1 MALPLK
7 GEETHLRDYLRV
19 LYKRRWLAVMTFAVV
34 VVGTTIWTFVQTPI
48 YEGTVKV
55 LIDREPPRVVNIQ
68 EVQPMDATGQDYYQ
82 TQYEIIKSRPVVE
95 RTIENL
101 GLTRRIP
108 GLAESKDPV
117 RSLLRSVKVEPKR
130 NTRLVDI
137 KVENP
142 SPQLAAEI
150 ANGIAKSYARFNL
163 ESKLTSTREALVW
176 LSDQMNELKARVQ
189 DSEVALQKYR
199 EKAGIVGMEQ
209 QRNITGQKMMDLNKS
224 FLEAQAARL
233 AVESRMKELTNLS
246 KGGVQSGLLLTSKDN
261 PLLQK
266 LMADYSNLE
275 VELSKALKIYKEKH
289 PEVLKIRSQMDQVQE
304 RMKFEIQTTLKSVE
318 AEYRVA
324 KGREDALGQR
334 IDQVKREALD
344 LNEKEIQYTALQ
356 RETSSNQ
363 QLYDVVLK
371 RVKETGLSG
380 GLETNNIR
388 IVEEALVPSN
398 PVKPRPV
405 LNIALALVVGLMLGA
420 GLAFFLEYFDNTI
433 KTPDEAERYLELP
446 TLGVIPLFDVKAKS

>member
-19 LYKRRWLAVMTFAVV
+19 LHKRRWLALGTFSAV
-34 VVGTTIWTFVQTPI
+34 VVGTVIWTFAQTPI
-48 YEGTVKV
+48 YEGAVKV

-68 EVQPMDATGQDYYQ
+68 EVQPNDSSSLDYYQ
-82 TQYEIIKSRPVVE
+82 TQYEIIKSRPVIS
-95 RTIENL
+95 RAIESQ
-101 GLTRRIP
+101 GLTRRMSR
-108 GLAESKDPV
+108 LAKANDPV
-117 RSLLRSVKVEPKR
+117 ASLLRVVKVEPKR

-137 KVENP
+137 KVQDP
-142 SPQLAAEI
+142 DPQLAADV
-150 ANGIAKSYARFNL
+150 ANGIAKAYARYNL
-163 ESKLTSTREALVW
+163 ESKLLSTREALVW
-176 LSDQMNELKARVQ
+176 LSENMNELKAKVQ

-209 QRNITGQKMMDLNKS
+209 QRNITGQKMMDLNRA
-224 FLEAQAARL
+224 FLEAQAQRL
-233 AVESRMKELTNLS
+233 AVESRLKELVPLV
-246 KGGVQSGLLLTSKDN
+246 KGNVQSGLLLTSRDS

-266 LMADYSNLE
+266 LIADYSNLE
-275 VELSKALKIYKEKH
+275 VDLSKALRTYKDKH
-289 PEVLKIRSQMDQVQE
+289 PEVLKIQSQMGQVQE
-304 RMKFEIQTTLKSVE
+304 RMQAEIQAALKSVE

-324 KGREDALGQR
+324 KGREDSLAGR
-334 IDQVKREALD
+334 IEQVKREALD
-344 LNEKEIQYTALQ
+344 LNDKEIQYSALS

-388 IVEEALVPSN
+388 IVEDALVPN
-398 PVKPRPV
+398 VPVRPRPL
-405 LNIALALVVGLMLGA
+405 LNIALALVVGVMLGA

-433 KTPDEAERYLELP
+433 KTPEEVERYLGLT
-446 TLGVIPLFDVKAKS
+446 TLGVVPLFEPRKA

>member
-19 LYKRRWLAVMTFAVV
+19 LHKRRWLALGTFSAV
-34 VVGTTIWTFVQTPI
+34 VVGTVIWTFAQTPV
-48 YEGTVKV
+48 YEGAVKV

-68 EVQPMDATGQDYYQ
+68 EVQPNDSSSLDYYQ
-82 TQYEIIKSRPVVE
+82 TQYEIIKSRPVIA
-95 RTIENL
+95 RAIESQ
-101 GLTRRIP
+101 GLVRRMP
-108 GLAESKDPV
+108 RLAKANDPV
-117 RSLLRSVKVEPKR
+117 ASLLRVVKVEPKR

-137 KVENP
+137 KVQDP
-142 SPQLAAEI
+142 DPQLAADV
-150 ANGIAKSYARFNL
+150 ANGIAKAYARYNL
-163 ESKLTSTREALVW
+163 ESKLLSTREALVW
-176 LSDQMNELKARVQ
+176 LSENMNELKAKVQ

-209 QRNITGQKMMDLNKS
+209 QRNITGQKMMDLNRA
-224 FLEAQAARL
+224 FLEAQAQRL
-233 AVESRMKELTNLS
+233 AVESRLKELAPLV
-246 KGGVQSGLLLTSKDN
+246 KGNVQSGLLLTSKDN

-266 LMADYSNLE
+266 LIADYSNLE
-275 VELSKALKIYKEKH
+275 VDLSKALRTYKEKH
-289 PEVLKIRSQMDQVQE
+289 PEVLKIQSQMDQVQE
-304 RMKFEIQTTLKSVE
+304 RMRAEIQAALKSVE

-324 KGREDALGQR
+324 KGREDSLAGR
-334 IDQVKREALD
+334 IEQVKREALD
-344 LNEKEIQYTALQ
+344 LNDKEIQYSALS

-388 IVEEALVPSN
+388 IVEDALVPN
-398 PVKPRPV
+398 VPVRPRPL
-405 LNIALALVVGLMLGA
+405 LNIALALVVGVMLGA

-433 KTPDEAERYLELP
+433 KTPEEVERYLGLT
-446 TLGVIPLFDVKAKS
+446 TLGVVPLFVPRKA

>member
-1 MALPLK
+1 MALPLA
-7 GEETHLRDYLRV
+7 GEDTHLRDYIRV
-19 LYKRRWLAVMTFAVV
+19 LYKRRWLALSAFAAVV
-34 VVGTTIWTFVQTPI
+34 LGVTTWTFVQTPI

-68 EVQPMDATGQDYYQ
+68 EVQPVDATGQDYYQ
-82 TQYEIIKSRPVVE
+82 TQYEIIKSRPVLE

-101 GLTRRIP
+101 SLTRRMP
-108 GLAESKDPV
+108 RLTDVKDPV
-117 RSLLRSVKVEPKR
+117 ASLLGVVKVEPKR

-137 KVENP
+137 KVQDP

-150 ANGIAKSYARFNL
+150 ANGLAKSYARYNL
-163 ESKLTSTREALVW
+163 ESKLTSTREALSW

-199 EKAGIVGMEQ
+199 EKVGIVGMEQ
-209 QRNITGQKMMDLNKS
+209 QRNITGQKMMDLNKNY
-224 FLEAQAARL
+224 LEAQAARM
-233 AVESRMKELTNLS
+233 AVESRMKELASLA
-246 KGGVQSGLLLTSKDN
+246 KGGVQQGLLLTSKDN
-261 PLLQK
+261 PILQK
-266 LMADYSNLE
+266 LIADYSNQE
-275 VELSKALKIYKEKH
+275 VELSKALKTYKERH
-289 PEVLKIRSQMDQVQE
+289 PEVLKIRSQMDQLQE
-304 RMKFEIQTTLKSVE
+304 RMKFEVQTSMKAVE
-318 AEYRVA
+318 AEFRVA
-324 KGREDALGQR
+324 KGREDALGSR
-334 IDQVKREALD
+334 IESVKREALD

-388 IVEEALVPSN
+388 IVEEAMVPTG
-398 PVKPRPV
+398 PVRPRPV

-446 TLGVIPLFDVKAKS
+446 TLGVIPLFDVKSKS

>member
-19 LYKRRWLAVMTFAVV
+19 LHKRRWLALGTFSAV
-34 VVGTTIWTFVQTPI
+34 VVGTVIWTFAQTPI
-48 YEGTVKV
+48 YEGAVKV

-68 EVQPMDATGQDYYQ
+68 EVQPNDSSSLDYYQ
-82 TQYEIIKSRPVVE
+82 TQYEIIKSRPVIA
-95 RTIENL
+95 RAIESQ
-101 GLTRRIP
+101 GLTRRMSR
-108 GLAESKDPV
+108 LAKANDPV
-117 RSLLRSVKVEPKR
+117 ASLLRVVKVEPKR

-137 KVENP
+137 KVQDP
-142 SPQLAAEI
+142 DPQLAADV
-150 ANGIAKSYARFNL
+150 ANGIAKAYARYNL
-163 ESKLTSTREALVW
+163 ESKLLSTREALVW
-176 LSDQMNELKARVQ
+176 LSENMNELKAKVQ

-209 QRNITGQKMMDLNKS
+209 QRNITGQKMMDLNRA
-224 FLEAQAARL
+224 FLEAQAQRL
-233 AVESRMKELTNLS
+233 AVESRLKELVPLV
-246 KGGVQSGLLLTSKDN
+246 KGNVQSGLLLTSRDS

-266 LMADYSNLE
+266 LIADYSNLE
-275 VELSKALKIYKEKH
+275 VDLSKALRTYKDKH
-289 PEVLKIRSQMDQVQE
+289 PEVLKIQSQMSQVQE
-304 RMKFEIQTTLKSVE
+304 RMQAEIQAALKSVE

-324 KGREDALGQR
+324 KGREDSLAGR
-334 IDQVKREALD
+334 IEQVKREALD
-344 LNEKEIQYTALQ
+344 LNDKEIQYSALS

-388 IVEEALVPSN
+388 IVEDALVPN
-398 PVKPRPV
+398 VPVRPRPL
-405 LNIALALVVGLMLGA
+405 LNIALALVVGVMLGA

-433 KTPDEAERYLELP
+433 KTPEEVERYLGLT
-446 TLGVIPLFDVKAKS
+446 TLGVVPLFEPRKA

>member
-19 LYKRRWLAVMTFAVV
+19 LHKRRWLALGTFSAV
-34 VVGTTIWTFVQTPI
+34 VVGTVIWTFAQTPI
-48 YEGTVKV
+48 YEGAVKV

-68 EVQPMDATGQDYYQ
+68 EVQPNDSSSLDYYQ
-82 TQYEIIKSRPVVE
+82 TQYEIIKSRPVIA
-95 RTIENL
+95 RAIESQ
-101 GLTRRIP
+101 GLTRRMSR
-108 GLAESKDPV
+108 LAKANDPV
-117 RSLLRSVKVEPKR
+117 ASLLRVVKVEPKR

-137 KVENP
+137 KVQDP
-142 SPQLAAEI
+142 DPQLAADV
-150 ANGIAKSYARFNL
+150 ANGIAKAYARYNL
-163 ESKLTSTREALVW
+163 ESKLLSTREALVW
-176 LSDQMNELKARVQ
+176 LSENMNELKAKVQ

-209 QRNITGQKMMDLNKS
+209 QRNITGQKMMDLNRA
-224 FLEAQAARL
+224 FLEAQAQRL
-233 AVESRMKELTNLS
+233 AVESRLKELVPLV
-246 KGGVQSGLLLTSKDN
+246 KGNVQSGLLLTSRDS

-266 LMADYSNLE
+266 LIADYSNLE
-275 VELSKALKIYKEKH
+275 VDLSKALRTYKDKH
-289 PEVLKIRSQMDQVQE
+289 PEVLKIQSQMSQVQE
-304 RMKFEIQTTLKSVE
+304 RMQAEIQATLKSVE

-324 KGREDALGQR
+324 KGREDSLAGR
-334 IDQVKREALD
+334 IEQVKREALD
-344 LNEKEIQYTALQ
+344 LNDKEIQYSALS

-388 IVEEALVPSN
+388 IVEDALVPN
-398 PVKPRPV
+398 VPVRPRPL
-405 LNIALALVVGLMLGA
+405 LNIALALVVGVMLGA

-433 KTPDEAERYLELP
+433 KTPEEVERYLGLT
-446 TLGVIPLFDVKAKS
+446 TLGVVPLFEPRKA

>member
-19 LYKRRWLAVMTFAVV
+19 LHKRRWLALGTFSAV
-34 VVGTTIWTFVQTPI
+34 VVGTVIWTFAQTPI
-48 YEGTVKV
+48 YEGAVKI

-68 EVQPMDATGQDYYQ
+68 EVQPNDSSSLDYYQ
-82 TQYEIIKSRPVVE
+82 TQYEIIKSRPVIA
-95 RTIENL
+95 RAIESQ
-101 GLTRRIP
+101 GLTRRMSR
-108 GLAESKDPV
+108 LAKANDPV
-117 RSLLRSVKVEPKR
+117 ASLLRVVKVEPKR

-137 KVENP
+137 KVQDP
-142 SPQLAAEI
+142 DPQLAADV
-150 ANGIAKSYARFNL
+150 ANGIAKAYARYNL
-163 ESKLTSTREALVW
+163 ESKLLSTREALVW
-176 LSDQMNELKARVQ
+176 LSENMNELKAKVQ

-209 QRNITGQKMMDLNKS
+209 QRNITGQKMMDLNRA
-224 FLEAQAARL
+224 FLEAQAQRL
-233 AVESRMKELTNLS
+233 AVESRLKELVPLV
-246 KGGVQSGLLLTSKDN
+246 KGNVQSGLLLTSRDS

-266 LMADYSNLE
+266 LIADYSNLE
-275 VELSKALKIYKEKH
+275 VDLSKALRTYKDKH
-289 PEVLKIRSQMDQVQE
+289 PEVLKIQSQMSQVQE
-304 RMKFEIQTTLKSVE
+304 RMQAEIQAALKSVE

-324 KGREDALGQR
+324 KGREDSLAGR
-334 IDQVKREALD
+334 IEQVKREALD
-344 LNEKEIQYTALQ
+344 LNDKEIQYSALS

-388 IVEEALVPSN
+388 IVEDALVPN
-398 PVKPRPV
+398 VPVRPRPL
-405 LNIALALVVGLMLGA
+405 LNIALALVVGVMLGA

-433 KTPDEAERYLELP
+433 KTPEEVERYLGLT
-446 TLGVIPLFDVKAKS
+446 TLGVVPLFEPRKA

>member
-19 LYKRRWLAVMTFAVV
+19 LHKRRWLALGTFSAV
-34 VVGTTIWTFVQTPI
+34 VVGTVIWTFAQTPI
-48 YEGTVKV
+48 YEGAVKV

-68 EVQPMDATGQDYYQ
+68 EVQPNDSSSLDYYQ
-82 TQYEIIKSRPVVE
+82 TQYEIIKSRPVIA
-95 RTIENL
+95 RAIESQ
-101 GLTRRIP
+101 GLTRRMSR
-108 GLAESKDPV
+108 LAKANDPV
-117 RSLLRSVKVEPKR
+117 ASLLRVVKVEPKR

-137 KVENP
+137 KVQDP
-142 SPQLAAEI
+142 DPQLAADV
-150 ANGIAKSYARFNL
+150 ANGIAKAYARYNL
-163 ESKLTSTREALVW
+163 ESKLLSTREALVW
-176 LSDQMNELKARVQ
+176 LSENMNELKAKVQ

-209 QRNITGQKMMDLNKS
+209 QRNITGQKMMDLNRA
-224 FLEAQAARL
+224 FLEAQAQRL
-233 AVESRMKELTNLS
+233 AVESRLKELVPLV
-246 KGGVQSGLLLTSKDN
+246 KGNVQSGLLLTSRDS

-266 LMADYSNLE
+266 LIADYSNLE
-275 VELSKALKIYKEKH
+275 VDLSKALRTYKDKH
-289 PEVLKIRSQMDQVQE
+289 PEVLKIQSQMGQVQE
-304 RMKFEIQTTLKSVE
+304 RMQAEIQAALKSVE

-324 KGREDALGQR
+324 KGREDSLAGR
-334 IDQVKREALD
+334 IEQVKREALD
-344 LNEKEIQYTALQ
+344 LNDKEIQYSALS

-388 IVEEALVPSN
+388 IVEDALVPN
-398 PVKPRPV
+398 VPVRPRPL
-405 LNIALALVVGLMLGA
+405 LNIALALVVGVMLGA

-433 KTPDEAERYLELP
+433 KTPEEVERYLGLT
-446 TLGVIPLFDVKAKS
+446 TLGVVPLFEPRKA

>member
-19 LYKRRWLAVMTFAVV
+19 LHKRRWLALGTFSAV
-34 VVGTTIWTFVQTPI
+34 VVGTVIWTFAQTPI
-48 YEGTVKV
+48 YEGAVKV

-68 EVQPMDATGQDYYQ
+68 DVQPTETASLDYYQ
-82 TQYEIIKSRPVVE
+82 TQYEIIKSRPVVA
-95 RTIENL
+95 RAIESL
-101 GLTRRIP
+101 GLARRMP
-108 GLAESKDPV
+108 RLAKANDPV
-117 RSLLRSVKVEPKR
+117 ASLLRVVKVEPKR

-137 KVENP
+137 KVQDP
-142 SPQLAAEI
+142 DPQLAADV
-150 ANGIAKSYARFNL
+150 ANGIAKAYTRYNL
-163 ESKLTSTREALVW
+163 ESKLLSTREALVW
-176 LSDQMNELKARVQ
+176 LSENMNELKAKVQ

-209 QRNITGQKMMDLNKS
+209 QRNITSQKMMDLNRA
-224 FLEAQAARL
+224 FLEAQAQRL
-233 AVESRMKELTNLS
+233 AVESRLKELVPLV
-246 KGGVQSGLLLTSKDN
+246 KGNVQSGLLLTSRDS

-266 LMADYSNLE
+266 LIADYSNLE
-275 VELSKALKIYKEKH
+275 VDLSKALRTYKDKH
-289 PEVLKIRSQMDQVQE
+289 PEVLKIQSQMSQVQE
-304 RMKFEIQTTLKSVE
+304 RMQAEIQAALKSVE

-324 KGREDALGQR
+324 KGREDSLAGR
-334 IDQVKREALD
+334 IEQVKREALD
-344 LNEKEIQYTALQ
+344 LNDKEIQYSALS

-388 IVEEALVPSN
+388 IVEDALVPN
-398 PVKPRPV
+398 VPVRPRPL
-405 LNIALALVVGLMLGA
+405 LNIALALVVGVMLGA

-433 KTPDEAERYLELP
+433 KTPEEVERYLGLT
-446 TLGVIPLFDVKAKS
+446 TLGVVPLFEPRKA